1 MALTAARKTA
11 ETEGRIIVLE
21 AASAIFAGALVV
33 ANASGKAAAAT
44 KAASLTAL
52 GRAENDV
59 AAGEQ
64 VTIRRGT
71 FLWDNSS
78 SDAVTIALVGQSCYI
93 EDDCTVCKTA
103 TGSSAAGK
111 VLGLDGGQ
119 VIVETR

>member
-52 GRAENDV
+52 G
-59 AAGEQ
+59 
-64 VTIRRGT
+64 TIRRGT

-78 SDAVTIALVGQSCYI
+78 TDAVTIALVGQSCYI